1 MGLSSTD
8 WTAVGSIFTAVAA
21 LIALGVGVLPY
32 RQQNRLARASALRGL
47 VRTVLHDSQE
57 IYDLTVYASSV
68 ISDAQIRAF
77 RSKLGQ
83 AATAET
89 FRAYFF
95 ANGVHFSTSGSS
107 TITTSFIEACLASP
121 AYSRLNLLWND
132 IDRTS
137 AELRG
142 PLRILYH
149 AAALIIKDS
158 QEVCFPPTGVTIAQE
173 MARDRDLMR
182 RCYHIGDVD
191 TLMLILST
199 EMARRLHGEPYQDSI
214 DRLDRGNSFIE
225 DLADAVRDMK
235 DQSLLRL
242 SPRKMAGRKIR
253 LPSSWPAL
261 RRAKGAKAALANDK
275 EKDHYANITELLGKM
290 KPQLSETIAT
300 SLEAQLVKWQENYSH
315 DAENEIS

>member
-32 RQQNRLARASALRGL
+32 RQQSRLARASALRGL

-57 IYDLTVYASSV
+57 IYDLTIYASSV

-83 AATAET
+83 AVTSDT

-95 ANGVHFSTSGSS
+95 ANGVHSKNGASTV
-107 TITTSFIEACLASP
+107 TTSFIEACLASP

-142 PLRILYH
+142 LLRILYH
-149 AAALIIKDS
+149 ASALIIEDS
-158 QEVCFPPTGVTIAQE
+158 QEVCYPTVGPTISHE
-173 MARDRDLMR
+173 MARDRDLIR
-182 RCYHIGDVD
+182 RCRHIGDVD
-191 TLMLILST
+191 VLMLILST
-199 EMARRLHGEPYQDSI
+199 ELTRRLHEKPYKGSI
-214 DRLDRGNSFIE
+214 DRLDKGNSFID
-225 DLADAVRDMK
+225 DLANAIRDMK
-235 DQSLLRL
+235 DRPLLRL
-242 SPRKMAGRKIR
+242 IPRNTTGRKIR
-253 LPSSWPAL
+253 LPSSWPVL
-261 RRAKGAKAALANDK
+261 GKAKEPKMAYAGDK
-275 EKDHYANITELLGKM
+275 KKDHFSIIAELLEKM
-290 KPQLSETIAT
+290 KPQLPEAIAT
-300 SLEAQLVKWQENYSH
+300 SLEAQLVKWQENYTH
-315 DAENEIS
+315 DADNDTS